1 METINVTK
9 STKNEFDTTLIKLRI
24 KERRNIFSDEFI
36 GILLKKWEKDSGDT
50 PKRPQHAN

>member
-9 STKNEFDTTLIKLRI
+9 KTKNEFDNEILKLRM

-36 GILLKKWEKDSGDT
+36 EMLIKYWKDKK
-50 PKRPQHAN
+50 